1 MRTLSKP
8 VALLTGLL
16 ILFTAILALG
26 KPHYT
31 SSADI
36 LAVEKNRTNALEH
49 SDFDTLDKLLADDLT
64 YVHASGKVDTKASY
78 RGALRTGDLRYLSWE
93 PKDLQVRVL
102 GDSAVLTGGYHVRA
116 VDQRMQAEP
125 LDVHVIVL
133 SVYAKR
139 AGHWQQVA
147 WQSTREPATK

>member
-1 MRTLSKP
+1 MRTLSKS
-8 VALLTGLL
+8 VALTGLL

-26 KPHYT
+26 KPRST

-36 LAVEKNRTNALEH
+36 LAVEKNRTTALEH
-49 SDFDTLDKLLADDLT
+49 SDFDALDKLLADDLT

-78 RGALRTGDLRYLSWE
+78 LGALRTGDLRYLSWE

-116 VDQRMQAEP
+116 VDQRVQGEP

-133 SVYAKR
+133 SVYARR

>member
-1 MRTLSKP
+1 MRRVPRPAALATLI
-8 VALLTGLL
+8 VLLTV
-16 ILFTAILALG
+16 IVAAG
-26 KPHYT
+26 KPRST

-36 LAVEKNRTNALEH
+36 LAVERSRTTALEH

-78 RGALRTGDLRYLSWE
+78 LGALHTGDLRYLSWE

-102 GDSAVLTGGYHVRA
+102 GDSAIVTGGYHVRA
-116 VDQRMQAEP
+116 VDQRMQAQP
-125 LDVHVIVL
+125 LDVRVIVL

-139 AGHWQQVA
+139 GGRWQQVA
-147 WQSTREPATK
+147 WQSTREPGAR

>member
-8 VALLTGLL
+8 VALIALL

-26 KPHYT
+26 KSPSA

-36 LAVEKNRTNALEH
+36 LAVERNRTTALEH

-78 RGALRTGDLRYLSWE
+78 LGALRTGDLRYLSWE

-139 AGHWQQVA
+139 ARHWQQVA
-147 WQSTREPATK
+147 WQSTREPASK

>member
-8 VALLTGLL
+8 VAVLTGLL

-26 KPHYT
+26 KSQSA

-36 LAVEKNRTNALEH
+36 LTVEKNRTTALEH
-49 SDFDTLDKLLADDLT
+49 SDFDALDKLLADDLT

-78 RGALRTGDLRYLSWE
+78 LGALRTGDLRYLSWE
-93 PKDLQVRVL
+93 PKGLQVRVL

-133 SVYAKR
+133 GVYTKR

-147 WQSTREPATK
+147 WQSTREPAAK